1 MAAQDKPRPP
11 RGLSSIAEAR
21 ELRQSRAL
29 PAASGQFWLWS
40 LIAIVAM
47 TIFYWKKTQSE
58 NEAFRARIL
67 AKQRAIA
74 AEHGASFFSLRDR
87 VEQWTAELA
96 RGTFEP
102 DLVAPSLKG
111 AGDRRDLPL
120 FKRPGV
126 YLRVTREDARSP
138 EKIRAAARES
148 LRDAFTSCLLHTP
161 HLTQHKGQPC
171 RVSKECP
178 QGHLCNEAD
187 VCAQP
192 GQPFNMRL
200 AYHGL
205 RVLGDAW
212 VRSVQSSG
220 DGASDT
226 LVLRRYEMDID
237 SALSNDLPVVTELL
251 RQAEYFLVVVD
262 EIPEGFKA
270 PPDAS
275 LAQAVQGEPHPARV
289 ALRDLKTGELLLR
302 LHRTVDV
309 TIPAVPG
316 DAEAIDAQR
325 RQILNCALAQ
335 EVRAALDG

>member
-1 MAAQDKPRPP
+1 MAAQDKPRPT
-11 RGLSSIAEAR
+11 RGLPSIAEAR
-21 ELRQSRAL
+21 ELRQSRVL

-40 LIAIVAM
+40 LIAIAAM
-47 TIFYWKKTQSE
+47 TIFYWKKTQHE

-74 AEHGASFFSLRDR
+74 AEHGAAFFSLRDR
-87 VEQWTAELA
+87 AESWTAELA
-96 RGTFEP
+96 RGSFEP
-102 DLVAPSLKG
+102 DLIAPSLKS
-111 AGDRRDLPL
+111 AGNQGDLPL

-148 LRDAFTSCLLHTP
+148 LRDAFTACLLHTP
-161 HLTQHKGQPC
+161 HFTQHKGQPC
-171 RVSKECP
+171 HISKECP
-178 QGHLCNEAD
+178 QGHLCNEAN
-187 VCAQP
+187 VCALP
-192 GQPFNMRL
+192 AQPFNLRL

-205 RVLGDAW
+205 RVLSDTW
-212 VRSVQSSG
+212 IRSVQSSG

-262 EIPEGFKA
+262 EIPEGFQA
-270 PPDAS
+270 PAGVS
-275 LAQAVQGEPHPARV
+275 LAQAVQSEPHPARI
-289 ALRDLKTGELLLR
+289 ALYDLKTGELLLR
-302 LHRTVDV
+302 LHRTADV
-309 TIPAVPG
+309 TIPVIPG

-335 EVRAALDG
+335 EVRDALTK

>member
-1 MAAQDKPRPP
+1 MAQDKPRPP
-11 RGLSSIAEAR
+11 RGLASIAEAR
-21 ELRQSRAL
+21 ELRASRAW
-29 PAASGQFWLWS
+29 PAASGKFWLWS

-58 NEAFRARIL
+58 NDAFRARIL

-74 AEHGASFFSLRDR
+74 ADHGAPFFSLRDR
-87 VEQWTAELA
+87 AERWTADLA
-96 RGTFEP
+96 KGSFEP
-102 DLVAPSLKG
+102 DLIAPSLKE
-111 AGDRRDLPL
+111 AGGKGDLAL

-138 EKIRAAARES
+138 EGIRAAARGS

-161 HLTQHKGQPC
+161 HLTKHQGQAC

-178 QGHLCNEAD
+178 AGHLCNEAD
-187 VCAQP
+187 ICAVP
-192 GQPFNMRL
+192 AQPFNLRL

-237 SALSNDLPVVTELL
+237 SALSNDIPVVTDLL
-251 RQAEYFLVVVD
+251 RKAEFFLVVVD
-262 EIPEGFKA
+262 EVPEGFKA
-270 PPDAS
+270 PPDGS
-275 LAQAVQGEPHPARV
+275 LGQAIQGEPHPARV
-289 ALRDLKTGELLLR
+289 ALHDLKTGELLLR

-309 TIPAVPG
+309 TIPTIPG
-316 DAEAIDAQR
+316 DAETMDAQR

-335 EVRAALDG
+335 EVRAALDK